1 MASSCFVYVGL
12 GATSSAPGGAG
23 TNDPPAYGVSV
34 TQSTAGGGPAG
45 GPGVFGFGGNG
56 GSGGETRTGGGGGGG
71 GYYGGGGGGW
81 VDGNLASSVQAGGG
95 GGSGYIS
102 PSLTNTSQE
111 VGGGAQ
117 TDDDQYNG
125 YAAFEYTADQLTVN
139 STQTGVDG
147 PEASQGVCNSTPT
160 LATVTCT
167 LAQAIAVSNDTGGA
181 TIDFDIPSDPADG
194 NTFDDGLPQIQQTSA
209 TAVLDI
215 TAPTFIDGTTQP
227 GVGKVELSGEV
238 SYSSVVPGL
247 VVGMGGGGSTI
258 KGMVINGFQEMIVL
272 QGGGNTIEDDWLG
285 TNVAG
290 SAADATPLGLP
301 HDKPEDDARLPVG
314 QVAVRVESSGN
325 QIGAPGAGNV
335 LASGYTGPDSSA
347 KAQQPYSNYGLFG
360 AGEIDDTA
368 GGNEIQGNWI
378 GLAKNSSTPLLGPV
392 TSTFTPLGIEGALS
406 LSGAADTVGGSAAG
420 DGNVIAGGGTIDGAG
435 SVLQGNTITDGGL
448 GDHQAVDT
456 PDPLNVTGVV
466 TVGGPTTT
474 PGQNDGNEFESVD
487 SLIEELAISG
497 SGTVVEGNLFRDD
510 QAGAILDAGTDVTI
524 GGASDFG
531 VGNLIEH
538 DGGTP
543 EPMIQ
548 DDAGAIVPDT
558 NPDALGLLEAIAAI
572 RVAAKG
578 GDHSLIEH
586 NDFENNPGAGAVSIE
601 AGTGAT
607 VTDNVMRGNA
617 RGITFQG
624 VYDFDGVNTPG
635 SGPNGYQYYPQLI
648 GAYTRDD
655 GLLITGRLA
664 GIPAL
669 GGTYQVELYSQPSCE
684 SDFATPGE
692 GEHYLG
698 AQHLYAVAQPIP
710 HPLGVLFSL
719 HFPAAAAGDRAI
731 TATATAPDGSTSE
744 FSPCLTI
751 GHHSHSFKTV
761 GVTPTA
767 ATIPVTIMTTTK
779 SAKDAAIRV
788 ATVAKAK
795 PTSKVTSAHGT
806 LSLFCPPSTT
816 GYCQGT
822 FALGTSGKA
831 GRQIA
836 AGPFKILPGDV
847 HAVTL
852 TITGTLL
859 ATLGHAHRVRVVLKT
874 TAHDGSKP
882 PEHKNTTTRITLS
895 ST

>member
-12 GATSSAPGGAG
+12 GATSSTPGGAG

-45 GPGVFGFGGNG
+45 GRRVWVWRERW
-56 GSGGETRTGGGGGGG
+56 SGGETRTGGGGGGG

-102 PSLTNTSQE
+102 PSLTNMSQQ

-301 HDKPEDDARLPVG
+301 HDKPEDDGLLPVG
-314 QVAVRVESSGN
+314 QVAVKLKSSGN
-325 QIGAPGAGNV
+325 QIGAPGAGTCSQAV
-335 LASGYTGPDSSA
+335 TRGPTAPPKRS
-347 KAQQPYSNYGLFG
+347 KPYPNYGLFG

-368 GGNEIQGNWI
+368 GGNQIQGNWI
-378 GLAKNSSTPLLGPV
+378 GLAKNSSAPLLGTV
-392 TSTFTPLGIEGALS
+392 DVEASNPLRVERALS

-420 DGNVIAGGGTIDGAG
+420 DGNVIAGGEDRRG
-435 SVLQGNTITDGGL
+435 
-448 GDHQAVDT
+448 
-456 PDPLNVTGVV
+456 
-466 TVGGPTTT
+466 
-474 PGQNDGNEFESVD
+474 
-487 SLIEELAISG
+487 
-497 SGTVVEGNLFRDD
+497 
-510 QAGAILDAGTDVTI
+510 
-524 GGASDFG
+524 
-531 VGNLIEH
+531 
-538 DGGTP
+538 
-543 EPMIQ
+543 
-548 DDAGAIVPDT
+548 
-558 NPDALGLLEAIAAI
+558 
-572 RVAAKG
+572 RV
-578 GDHSLIEH
+578 
-586 NDFENNPGAGAVSIE
+586 
-601 AGTGAT
+601 
-607 VTDNVMRGNA
+607 RCC
-617 RGITFQG
+617 R
-624 VYDFDGVNTPG
+624 
-635 SGPNGYQYYPQLI
+635 
-648 GAYTRDD
+648 
-655 GLLITGRLA
+655 
-664 GIPAL
+664 
-669 GGTYQVELYSQPSCE
+669 
-684 SDFATPGE
+684 ATP
-692 GEHYLG
+692 
-698 AQHLYAVAQPIP
+698 
-710 HPLGVLFSL
+710 S
-719 HFPAAAAGDRAI
+719 
-731 TATATAPDGSTSE
+731 
-744 FSPCLTI
+744 
-751 GHHSHSFKTV
+751 
-761 GVTPTA
+761 PTA
-767 ATIPVTIMTTTK
+767 D
-779 SAKDAAIRV
+779 SA
-788 ATVAKAK
+788 
-795 PTSKVTSAHGT
+795 
-806 LSLFCPPSTT
+806 
-816 GYCQGT
+816 
-822 FALGTSGKA
+822 TSG
-831 GRQIA
+831 G
-836 AGPFKILPGDV
+836 
-847 HAVTL
+847 
-852 TITGTLL
+852 
-859 ATLGHAHRVRVVLKT
+859 GHAR
-874 TAHDGSKP
+874 
-882 PEHKNTTTRITLS
+882 